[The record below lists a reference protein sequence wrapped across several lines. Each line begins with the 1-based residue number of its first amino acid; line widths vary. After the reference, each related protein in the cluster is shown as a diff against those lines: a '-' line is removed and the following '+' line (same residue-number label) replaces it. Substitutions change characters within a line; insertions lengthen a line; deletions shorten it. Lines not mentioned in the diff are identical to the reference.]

1 MSTATLLILLYA
13 LIGVIAGAVMI
24 VKLIAA
30 WGLCSGGTMITVY
43 LFVAALWPI
52 AVPMILAA
60 IKADKDEEKRN
71 GR

>member
-52 AVPMILAA
+52 AIPLILMA
-60 IKADKDEEKRN
+60 IKYDKDEEAKK
-71 GR
+71 